1 MNAMSTTASTRAEP
15 VTRALAPAEPAPSDK
30 VALEE
35 RIAQLETRLATVE
48 QAQKDLQGDLPDNR
62 VSLVV
67 FSGDL
72 DKVLAGFV
80 IATGAAAVGMEV
92 SLFFTF
98 WGLSALKKGRRFRG
112 KNLLEKAFALLTPGG
127 SQSLGLSQ
135 QNFAGVGAR
144 LMRKMMRDKQIA
156 SLEELVQMARELGV
170 RFVACQMSMDVM
182 GITRD
187 ELLDGIEVGGVATFL
202 GDAARSKAALFI

>member
-1 MNAMSTTASTRAEP
+1 MNATFSAVAEP
-15 VTRALAPAEPAPSDK
+15 GTHAPAPAGPTPPEKDP
-30 VALEE
+30 LHE
-35 RIAQLETRLATVE
+35 RITQLETRLATLE
-48 QAQKDLQGDLPDNR
+48 QAQKDLRGELPDNR

-92 SLFFTF
+92 SMFFTF

-135 QNFAGVGAR
+135 RNFAGVGAR
-144 LMRKMMRDKQIA
+144 LMRKMMRGKGVA
-156 SLEELVQMARELGV
+156 SLEELMQTARDLGV

-182 GITRD
+182 GITQD
-187 ELLDGIEVGGVATFL
+187 ELLDGVEVGGVATFL

>member
-1 MNAMSTTASTRAEP
+1 MSADVLRSDEKTGHL
-15 VTRALAPAEPAPSDK
+15 LAPGQPHLGENEALQNRLDQLEARLN
-30 VALEE
+30 ALE
-35 RIAQLETRLATVE
+35 T
-48 QAQKDLQGDLPDNR
+48 AQKDLRNEMPDNR

-80 IATGAAAVGMEV
+80 IATGAAAVGLDV
-92 SLFFTF
+92 SMFFTF
-98 WGLSALKKGRRFRG
+98 WGLGALKKGRRFKG
-112 KNLLEKAFALLTPGG
+112 KNVLEKAFALLTPGS

-135 QNFAGVGAR
+135 RNFAGVGAR
-144 LMRKMMRDKQIA
+144 LMRKMMRDKGIA
-156 SLEELVQMARELGV
+156 SLEELVQMARDLGV

-182 GITRD
+182 GVKQN
-187 ELLDGIEVGGVATFL
+187 ELLDGVEVGGVATFL

>member
-1 MNAMSTTASTRAEP
+1 MNVMNATFSP
-15 VTRALAPAEPAPSDK
+15 PAEPETHAPAQAGEENDP
-30 VALEE
+30 LRE
-35 RIAQLETRLATVE
+35 RIAQLEARLATLE
-48 QAQKDLQGDLPDNR
+48 QAQKDLRGELPDNR

-80 IATGAAAVGMEV
+80 IATGAAAVGLEV

-127 SQSLGLSQ
+127 SRSLGLSQ
-135 QNFAGVGAR
+135 RNFAGVGAL
-144 LMRKMMRDKQIA
+144 LMRKMMRDKQVT
-156 SLEELVQMARELGV
+156 SLEGLIQMARDLGV

-187 ELLDGIEVGGVATFL
+187 ELLDGVEVGGVASFL

>member
-1 MNAMSTTASTRAEP
+1 MSSSIFSPDRTENRSVATIEPCPEEIGAVGRRLAELEA
-15 VTRALAPAEPAPSDK
+15 RLA
-30 VALEE
+30 ALERSQQE
-35 RIAQLETRLATVE
+35 LRGE
-48 QAQKDLQGDLPDNR
+48 LPDNR

-80 IATGAAAVGMEV
+80 MATGAAAIGMEV
-92 SLFFTF
+92 SIFFTF
-98 WGLSALKKGRRFRG
+98 WGLSALKKGRRLQG
-112 KNLLEKAFALLTPGG
+112 KNVLEKAFGLLTPGG

-135 QNFAGVGAR
+135 RNFAGVGAR

-156 SLEELVQMARELGV
+156 SLEELVQMARDMGV

-182 GITRD
+182 GITQA
-187 ELLDGIEVGGVATFL
+187 ELLDGVELGGVATFL
-202 GDAARSKAALFI
+202 GDATRSKASLFI